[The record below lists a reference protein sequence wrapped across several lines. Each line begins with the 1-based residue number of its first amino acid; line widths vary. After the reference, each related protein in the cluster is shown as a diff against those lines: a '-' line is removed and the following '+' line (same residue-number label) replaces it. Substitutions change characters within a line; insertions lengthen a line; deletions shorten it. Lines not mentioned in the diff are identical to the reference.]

1 MKGVAFGRTT
11 FETLLCDRPAPGVA
25 RITLNRPGAMNAY
38 SFGMTQELQDAIAS
52 FRDDDALKALI
63 LTGGGERAFCTG
75 GDISGSE
82 PEHSAAVAAAPMG
95 HGREM
100 REGMQAVVLALRR
113 LDKPSIAMIR
123 GYAVA
128 GGLAL
133 ACACD
138 FRFAAETAKLGD
150 TSNKVGLLPDE
161 GGAWLFPRLM
171 GLDRALKMTLLSEI
185 YDATTAAGLGLV
197 TEVVADGLLE
207 DKVLEFA
214 SALATR
220 APLAVRLSKTMM
232 QRASQI
238 SLEDSLIDAQHAV
251 MIANPSADVREGIK
265 AFREKRSPKFEGR

>member
-11 FETLLCDRPAPGVA
+11 YETLLCDRPAAGVA

-38 SFGMTQELQDAIAS
+38 SFGMTQELQQAIGA
-52 FRDDDALKALI
+52 FRDDDVLRVLI

-82 PEHSAAVAAAPMG
+82 PEHSANVAAAPMG

-133 ACACD
+133 ACAFD
-138 FRFAAETAKLGD
+138 FRLAAASAKLGD
-150 TSNKVGLLPDE
+150 TSGKVGLLPDE

-185 YDATTAAGLGLV
+185 YDAATAAGLGLV

-207 DKVLEFA
+207 ARTLEFA
-214 SALATR
+214 AALATR
-220 APLAVRLSKTMM
+220 APLAVRLSKTIM
-232 QRASQI
+232 QRAGQI
-238 SLEDSLIDAQHAV
+238 GLEDSMIDAQHAV

-265 AFREKRSPKFEGR
+265 AFREKRAPRFEGR